1 MILILE
7 VYSMR
12 NFNQFDSPKAEKP
25 LNHWNT
31 FCGSL
36 TTKYRRLGR
45 QGNEVKMEIEIEIE
59 SDIKSTAE
67 AVGGE

>member
-36 TTKYRRLGR
+36 TTKYRRL
-45 QGNEVKMEIEIEIE
+45 KIEIEIE

>member
-36 TTKYRRLGR
+36 TTKYRRL
-45 QGNEVKMEIEIEIE
+45 EVKMEIEIEIE
-59 SDIKSTAE
+59 SLIKSTAE